1 MADAAIS
8 LLVNRLAQVVEEN
21 ATLILGIRDHVEE
34 LVSDLNSFQAILK
47 QASKHESSNDNDVLR
62 DVVDKIRSVV
72 NEAEDAIDKYL
83 VDTRKH
89 KSKGTVMRYLDKV
102 AYYSKASDAAK
113 QIDAIK
119 GRVAKIRKD
128 HDSGLR
134 ELQRDPNEAQLFLQ
148 RKAPVVEEDD
158 VVGFDEEAKTIKD
171 RLLDKTNEM
180 MVISI
185 VGMAGLGKTTLTKM
199 VFNDTQLQYEFFT
212 RIWVY
217 VSKTFSRRQIFL
229 DILSNFTKK
238 TKDYHDLSDEL
249 LANKVKEF
257 LEGGKYFIVVDDVWS
272 QQDWDHLKSAFPR
285 NMKGSR
291 VLLTTRHE
299 NVASHADSSSNPHHL
314 KFLTNDESW
323 ELLKTKVFRKETC
336 PHEVNECGR
345 LIAIKC
351 KGLPLA
357 VVVIAGVLNKNSTSV
372 EWKQVAD
379 NPFAEINREKQS
391 YHELVKWSY
400 DHLPFYTKDCFLYL
414 AAFPTGHNIDS
425 WKLMRLWI
433 AEGFIPPTEGGYTL
447 DLERTAEKYLKD
459 LIDRNL
465 LMVLNRRADGQIKTC
480 RIHDTLHEF
489 CKFEAGKKNL
499 FHSTDGNRLETNNSN
514 YRRLCVH
521 HSHIMKFLASDKKPS
536 GENIRSFL
544 SSSSKEVEVSNEFW
558 TTIPKA
564 FPTLRVLDIEYL
576 KFQVLSKEFYHLY
589 YLRYLAISTDLK
601 ILPKQ
606 FNNLWNMQTLVF
618 KTSQNTIEVK
628 ADIWSLTKLRHV
640 LINASA
646 QLPPPSKSTKPS
658 SLAMD
663 LQTLSTIS
671 PSSCTE
677 EIFARIPNL
686 QKLGIRGNLSELLES
701 RGGSCLFDN
710 IRSLD
715 HLENLKLLHD
725 AAIGQASKLRSIP
738 RAEKFPRKLRKLTLS
753 STSFEWKDMYILGS
767 LEELEILKLEE
778 NAFRGE
784 FLDLSNVSFKHLQL
798 LRMGRTDLVSWTAS
812 KNSFPVLKY
821 LHLRHCANLDAVPP
835 AFAEIES
842 LRVVELFCTNSRAA
856 ISARD
861 IFKQKQEKENTDRSG
876 TFVFSIYPPD
886 Q

>member
-171 RLLDKTNEM
+171 
-180 MVISI
+180 
-185 VGMAGLGKTTLTKM
+185 
-199 VFNDTQLQYEFFT
+199 
-212 RIWVY
+212 
-217 VSKTFSRRQIFL
+217 
-229 DILSNFTKK
+229 
-238 TKDYHDLSDEL
+238 H
-249 LANKVKEF
+249 
-257 LEGGKYFIVVDDVWS
+257 
-272 QQDWDHLKSAFPR
+272 
-285 NMKGSR
+285 
-291 VLLTTRHE
+291 
-299 NVASHADSSSNPHHL
+299 
-314 KFLTNDESW
+314 
-323 ELLKTKVFRKETC
+323 
-336 PHEVNECGR
+336 
-345 LIAIKC
+345 
-351 KGLPLA
+351 
-357 VVVIAGVLNKNSTSV
+357 
-372 EWKQVAD
+372 
-379 NPFAEINREKQS
+379 
-391 YHELVKWSY
+391 
-400 DHLPFYTKDCFLYL
+400 
-414 AAFPTGHNIDS
+414 
-425 WKLMRLWI
+425 
-433 AEGFIPPTEGGYTL
+433 
-447 DLERTAEKYLKD
+447 
-459 LIDRNL
+459 
-465 LMVLNRRADGQIKTC
+465 
-480 RIHDTLHEF
+480 
-489 CKFEAGKKNL
+489 
-499 FHSTDGNRLETNNSN
+499 
-514 YRRLCVH
+514 
-521 HSHIMKFLASDKKPS
+521 KKPS

-646 QLPPPSKSTKPS
+646 QLPPPSKSSKPS

-725 AAIGQASKLRSIP
+725 ASIGQASKLRSIP

-842 LRVVELFCTNSRAA
+842 LRVVELFCTNTRAA
-856 ISARD
+856 ISARE
-861 IFKQKQEKENTDRSG
+861 IFKQKQEKENTERSG

>member
-1 MADAAIS
+1 
-8 LLVNRLAQVVEEN
+8 
-21 ATLILGIRDHVEE
+21 
-34 LVSDLNSFQAILK
+34 
-47 QASKHESSNDNDVLR
+47 
-62 DVVDKIRSVV
+62 
-72 NEAEDAIDKYL
+72 
-83 VDTRKH
+83 
-89 KSKGTVMRYLDKV
+89 
-102 AYYSKASDAAK
+102 
-113 QIDAIK
+113 
-119 GRVAKIRKD
+119 
-128 HDSGLR
+128 
-134 ELQRDPNEAQLFLQ
+134 
-148 RKAPVVEEDD
+148 
-158 VVGFDEEAKTIKD
+158 
-171 RLLDKTNEM
+171 
-180 MVISI
+180 
-185 VGMAGLGKTTLTKM
+185 
-199 VFNDTQLQYEFFT
+199 
-212 RIWVY
+212 
-217 VSKTFSRRQIFL
+217 
-229 DILSNFTKK
+229 
-238 TKDYHDLSDEL
+238 
-249 LANKVKEF
+249 
-257 LEGGKYFIVVDDVWS
+257 
-272 QQDWDHLKSAFPR
+272 
-285 NMKGSR
+285 
-291 VLLTTRHE
+291 
-299 NVASHADSSSNPHHL
+299 
-314 KFLTNDESW
+314 
-323 ELLKTKVFRKETC
+323 
-336 PHEVNECGR
+336 
-345 LIAIKC
+345 
-351 KGLPLA
+351 
-357 VVVIAGVLNKNSTSV
+357 
-372 EWKQVAD
+372 
-379 NPFAEINREKQS
+379 
-391 YHELVKWSY
+391 
-400 DHLPFYTKDCFLYL
+400 
-414 AAFPTGHNIDS
+414 
-425 WKLMRLWI
+425 
-433 AEGFIPPTEGGYTL
+433 
-447 DLERTAEKYLKD
+447 
-459 LIDRNL
+459 
-465 LMVLNRRADGQIKTC
+465 
-480 RIHDTLHEF
+480 
-489 CKFEAGKKNL
+489 
-499 FHSTDGNRLETNNSN
+499 
-514 YRRLCVH
+514 
-521 HSHIMKFLASDKKPS
+521 MKFLASDKKPS

-646 QLPPPSKSTKPS
+646 QLPPPSKSSKPS

-856 ISARD
+856 ISARE
-861 IFKQKQEKENTDRSG
+861 IFKQKQEKENTERSG